1 MAAIAAIP
9 VFMRNV
15 LLTLK
20 TGAGTPAEYQCNVSE
35 ARVQVTPGDIVT
47 YRTLCTSGVF
57 SSASPPEYALVLTA
71 VQDWDTTAGSEGLAA
86 FLWAN
91 EGATLDFVLN
101 IHGEAATA
109 SASKPKMTGQVVCIP
124 GDYGGTVGEYAEFTV
139 ELPCV
144 AKPTMALTTTL
155 GVDEPIPTWR
165 DLEEAGDTEA
175 A

>member
-1 MAAIAAIP
+1 MAAIVANP

-20 TGAGTPAEYQCNVSE
+20 VGAATAQEYQCNVSE
-35 ARVQVTPGDIVT
+35 ARLQVTPGDIVT

-57 SSASPPEYALVLTA
+57 SSASPPEYALILTG
-71 VQDWDTTAGSEGLAA
+71 VQDWDTTAASEGLAA
-86 FLWAN
+86 WLWQN
-91 EGATLDFVLN
+91 EGLTADFVLN
-101 IHGEAATA
+101 IHGEATVA
-109 SASKPKMTGQVVCIP
+109 SAAKPKMTGQVVVIP

-144 AKPTMALTTTL
+144 AKPTMALTTEL
-155 GVDEPIPTWR
+155 GADEPILTAR
-165 DLEEAGDTEA
+165 DLEEAEDTEA

>member
-1 MAAIAAIP
+1 MAAIAAVPI
-9 VFMRNV
+9 FMRNV

-20 TGAGTPAEYQCNVSE
+20 TGAGTALEFQCHVSE

-47 YRTLCTSGVF
+47 TRTLCSSGVF
-57 SSASPPEYALVLTA
+57 SSASPPEYALVLTG

-86 FLWAN
+86 FLWQN

-109 SASKPKMTGQVVCIP
+109 SASKPKMSGQVVAIP
-124 GDYGGTVGEYAEFTV
+124 GDYGGVVGEYAELSV

-144 AKPTMALTTTL
+144 AKPTMAL
-155 GVDEPIPTWR
+155 V
-165 DLEEAGDTEA
+165 LEDGTDAFILPPEREDADEA